1 MSEGRKKLTG
11 VSWLSRAYDWHVR
24 EPCLEL
30 PFPLEEYE
38 GRLARTRALM
48 SERGLE
54 ALIVCGDPGHPGDV
68 RWLANWNPGIGNAF
82 LFLPAEGD
90 ASLVLH
96 DEVPGYDLCA
106 TWVQSIRPPI
116 RGPDSLQAV
125 RGHLL
130 DLLHGENVS
139 QRLGIVGEAGL
150 PTVVYQG
157 IRDDNPNLQIEDVTF
172 LLMGLRAVK
181 SPLEVAKIREAVRQS
196 DAGMAAAIDSI
207 RPGVPEKVVVAEV
220 LRAMFTAGADGVAF
234 MPIVV
239 SGPRAAWKH
248 AAPTGRPI
256 QPGEPVYIDLGAAYQ
271 GYCADISRTVLLGEP
286 TPEQAN
292 ALEFALA
299 ATAAVKETARPGI
312 PARRLR
318 EVGNEVAAQFGLAD
332 RAWGTGHGLGCK
344 LREEPLLD
352 PTNELLLQP
361 GMTIAIEPMCVSD
374 LGTFVV
380 EDDILITEM
389 GSEYLSTSPRRNWS

>member
-1 MSEGRKKLTG
+1 MAGDKPKPTRA
-11 VSWLSRAYDWHVR
+11 SWLSRAYEWQVR

-30 PFPLEEYE
+30 PFPAEEYE
-38 GRLARTRALM
+38 VRLAKTRALM
-48 SERGLE
+48 TEKGLQ

-82 LFLPAEGD
+82 LFLPVEGD

-106 TWVQSIRPPI
+106 TWVRSIRPPM

-125 RGHLL
+125 RDHLL
-130 DLLHGENVS
+130 DLLNSHGVA
-139 QRLGIVGEAGL
+139 QYLGIVGEAGL

-157 IRDDNPNLQIEDVTF
+157 LLDDNPHLEIEDATF
-172 LLMGLRAVK
+172 LLTGLRAVK
-181 SPLEVAKIREAVRQS
+181 SSLEVAKIREAVRQS
-196 DAGMAAAIDSI
+196 DAGMVAALDSI
-207 RPGVPEKVVVAEV
+207 RPGVPEKEVVAEV

-239 SGPRAAWKH
+239 SGPRASWKH
-248 AAPTGRPI
+248 ASPTSRPI
-256 QPGEPVYIDLGAAYQ
+256 QRGEPVYIDLGAAYQ

-299 ATAAVKETARPGI
+299 ATEAVKGAARPGI

-318 EVGNEVAAQFGLAD
+318 EVGNEVAARFGLAD

-380 EDDILITEM
+380 EDDILITET
-389 GSEYLSTSPRRNWS
+389 GSEYLSASPRRNWR

>member
-1 MSEGRKKLTG
+1 
-11 VSWLSRAYDWHVR
+11 
-24 EPCLEL
+24 
-30 PFPLEEYE
+30 
-38 GRLARTRALM
+38 
-48 SERGLE
+48 
-54 ALIVCGDPGHPGDV
+54 
-68 RWLANWNPGIGNAF
+68 
-82 LFLPAEGD
+82 
-90 ASLVLH
+90 
-96 DEVPGYDLCA
+96 
-106 TWVQSIRPPI
+106 
-116 RGPDSLQAV
+116 
-125 RGHLL
+125 
-130 DLLHGENVS
+130 
-139 QRLGIVGEAGL
+139 
-150 PTVVYQG
+150 
-157 IRDDNPNLQIEDVTF
+157 
-172 LLMGLRAVK
+172 
-181 SPLEVAKIREAVRQS
+181 
-196 DAGMAAAIDSI
+196 
-207 RPGVPEKVVVAEV
+207 
-220 LRAMFTAGADGVAF
+220 
-234 MPIVV
+234 
-239 SGPRAAWKH
+239 
-248 AAPTGRPI
+248 
-256 QPGEPVYIDLGAAYQ
+256 LGAAYQ